1 LAKYHAANSPCWQDS
16 GECWRDAGA
25 IWGAIAFT
33 LMQDIDTS
41 EGPGM
46 RISPELGG
54 VSVVMIGHFNPS
66 IFSPLWFQKLGLAT
80 ENEVNKA
87 EIAVILP
94 EVAIFKLGTKDI
106 HVQLGQF
113 MAQSSEAPWI
123 NLADFMVRTF
133 GEFLPHTPISQIG
146 INRSVHFSVGS
157 EDVRNRIGR
166 MLAPTKPW
174 GEWGEEIERS
184 STNLR
189 GGVITLIMHEPWVEG
204 EFSGRYEA
212 RVEPSRMIGGNLGIF
227 VNVNRHCELVNPG
240 TSVAADKIIGF
251 LQSNFED
258 SKNGV
263 SGSLTK

>member
-1 LAKYHAANSPCWQDS
+1 
-16 GECWRDAGA
+16 
-25 IWGAIAFT
+25 
-33 LMQDIDTS
+33 
-41 EGPGM
+41 M

-54 VSVVMIGHFNPS
+54 VSVVMLGHFNPS

-123 NLADFMVRTF
+123 NLADFVVRTF

-204 EFSGRYEA
+204 EFRGRYEA
-212 RVEPSRMIGGNLGIF
+212 RVEPSRMIGGDLGIF
-227 VNVNRHCELVNPG
+227 VNVNRHCELVTPG
-240 TSVAADKIIGF
+240 TPVAADKIIGF

-258 SKNGV
+258 SIKRSEWIIDQV
-263 SGSLTK
+263 MSLKEEVG